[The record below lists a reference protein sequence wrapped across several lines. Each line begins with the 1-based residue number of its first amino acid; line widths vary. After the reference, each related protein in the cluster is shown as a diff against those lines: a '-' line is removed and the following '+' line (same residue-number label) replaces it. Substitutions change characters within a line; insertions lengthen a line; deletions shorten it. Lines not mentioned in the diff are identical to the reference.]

1 MHSAVLLKLKL
12 AGTAL
17 ELIVIGVHWA
27 RYHDLMASGSRCMG
41 GVLWVLSDKLVWLC
55 RWMTAAEM
63 TIDLWPETAGVAF
76 GSKYLSAH
84 ECSDLSDRWTDAA
97 AFKPATL

>member
-17 ELIVIGVHWA
+17 ELIVIGVHSA

-41 GVLWVLSDKLVWLC
+41 GVL
-55 RWMTAAEM
+55 
-63 TIDLWPETAGVAF
+63 
-76 GSKYLSAH
+76 
-84 ECSDLSDRWTDAA
+84 
-97 AFKPATL
+97 